1 MGVFDFITGT
11 VAIIIIVIILLF
23 MYRHRV
29 SSNAIPKIKIRT
41 NRFGGWLAN
50 GTYVNYY
57 TT

>member
-29 SSNAIPKIKIRT
+29 SSDVFPKVKIRT
-41 NRFGGWLAN
+41 DRFGGWLAN
-50 GTYVNYY
+50 GDYVNYY

>member
-11 VAIIIIVIILLF
+11 VAIIIIVIILLY
-23 MYRHRV
+23 MYRNR
-29 SSNAIPKIKIRT
+29 IRTDVFPTVNVKT

-50 GTYVNYY
+50 GDYVNYY